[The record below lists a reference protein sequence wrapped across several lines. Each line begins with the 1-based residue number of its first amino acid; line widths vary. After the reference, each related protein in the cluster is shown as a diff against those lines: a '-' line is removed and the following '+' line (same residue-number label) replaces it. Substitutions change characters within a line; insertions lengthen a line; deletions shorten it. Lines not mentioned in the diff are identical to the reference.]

1 MALPPVAQPAADDE
15 DLEETRISIPGH
27 RLQFVWDDGA
37 RATVSGRTLFGRNPA
52 PEAGAIVVVVR
63 DETLSLSKTHFEAAA
78 EAAGGWVMDRHSTNG
93 MTIVRDGVR
102 IACPPGER
110 VRIRLGDA
118 IEIGDRI
125 VTVGGYA

>member
-1 MALPPVAQPAADDE
+1 M
-15 DLEETRISIPGH
+15 
-27 RLQFVWDDGA
+27 
-37 RATVSGRTLFGRNPA
+37 
-52 PEAGAIVVVVR
+52 VR
-63 DETLSLSKTHFEAAA
+63 DETLSLSKTHFEAGA
-78 EAAGGWVMDRHSTNG
+78 ESSGGWVMDRHSTNG